1 MVKDKTLHFL
11 LLFCCVL
18 ICFTCGETPAED
30 VLSAEELSTDV
41 ETTYDVELIYSDSAI
56 VSVIVT
62 SPKML
67 TDSKRGENKQVFPD
81 GISVDFFAPSGRVQS
96 QLTCKKATR
105 YERDK
110 KIVMQD
116 NVVWKSGKG
125 ETLDTE
131 ELIWDEGDQ
140 KIYSERFVRITTE
153 QDIIHGYGFEAD
165 QGFTKWK
172 IKSPQGE
179 MGLKDIE

>member
-1 MVKDKTLHFL
+1 MYKERTWYFQ
-11 LLFCCVL
+11 LLFWSVL
-18 ICFTCGETPAED
+18 GCYACGSTPT
-30 VLSAEELSTDV
+30 EEVFSVEEINTEV

-56 VSVIVT
+56 VSVLVT

-67 TDSKRGENKQVFPD
+67 TNSKRGENKQVFPE
-81 GISVDFFAPSGRVQS
+81 GIDVDFFAPNGSIQS
-96 QLTCKKATR
+96 ELTCKKATR

-116 NVVWKSGKG
+116 SVVWKSGKG
-125 ETLDTE
+125 EILDTE

-140 KIYSERFVRITTE
+140 KIYSKRLVRIVTD

-172 IKSPQGE
+172 ITRPQGE
-179 MGLKDIE
+179 MGVKDIE